1 MLQKIAHWYFSKRA
15 LPYWAIV
22 LLDSLSIFLSGLL
35 IAVLTDGTVSTVL
48 NWKEFC
54 LSMFAYLACYL
65 VGMRLLH
72 TYAGVI
78 RHSSFMDLYRV
89 ILANLIGL
97 CLSLP
102 LRILLSHRGW
112 AILGYYDL
120 VAIFLIATFTMWLTR
135 VTIKI
140 LYEIVYKSHD
150 SNRVFIYGTKN
161 GGVSLAKSIVN
172 ENSQYVLAGF
182 VSGDDKYVD
191 KMLMGVKVVNND
203 LTLVEKMQSSSANV
217 LLVSPIYSDSFRE
230 HQDLIDS
237 LIEANIKIHM
247 MPPTVEWDGKSDLQ
261 HEALKEVQVEDLL
274 PREKIEVDMKRV
286 GEMLTGKRIL
296 ITGAAGSIGGE
307 MVRQIASYNPS
318 EMVLVDQAET
328 PMHDLRIFLAK
339 EYPEVKSHTIVTN
352 ICNQIRM
359 EELFKEC
366 RPEYVFHAAAYKH
379 VPMMEDNPSESVQ
392 NNIYGTRVVADLAVK
407 YGADKFVMIS
417 TDKAVNPTNVMGCS
431 KRICEIYVQSLDKA
445 IKDGKVKGNTQFI
458 TTRFGNVLGS
468 NGSVIPIFREQIKAG
483 GPVTVTHPDIIRY
496 FMSIPEACKLVLEAG
511 TMGNGGEIYI
521 FDMGEPVRI
530 ADMAKRMIKLSGAKN
545 VKIVYSGLRY
555 GEKLYEELL
564 SDMEKTKPTHHPKIR
579 IASVREYDYDE
590 AKQHEDEL
598 YKLSYSYDAMRD
610 VKKMKEIVPEFKSHF
625 SRYEVLD

>member
-102 LRILLSHRGW
+102 LRILLSHRGL

-339 EYPEVKSHTIVTN
+339 EYPDRKS
-352 ICNQIRM
+352 
-359 EELFKEC
+359 
-366 RPEYVFHAAAYKH
+366 
-379 VPMMEDNPSESVQ
+379 
-392 NNIYGTRVVADLAVK
+392 VV
-407 YGADKFVMIS
+407 
-417 TDKAVNPTNVMGCS
+417 
-431 KRICEIYVQSLDKA
+431 
-445 IKDGKVKGNTQFI
+445 
-458 TTRFGNVLGS
+458 
-468 NGSVIPIFREQIKAG
+468 
-483 GPVTVTHPDIIRY
+483 
-496 FMSIPEACKLVLEAG
+496 
-511 TMGNGGEIYI
+511 
-521 FDMGEPVRI
+521 
-530 ADMAKRMIKLSGAKN
+530 
-545 VKIVYSGLRY
+545 
-555 GEKLYEELL
+555 
-564 SDMEKTKPTHHPKIR
+564 
-579 IASVREYDYDE
+579 
-590 AKQHEDEL
+590 
-598 YKLSYSYDAMRD
+598 
-610 VKKMKEIVPEFKSHF
+610 
-625 SRYEVLD
+625 